1 MGQMIDIEIVG
12 DYFHLAFLNRNQA
25 SAKRK
30 HNNFEDKKK
39 SQKAR
44 KTREK
49 RLEWREVI

>member
-39 SQKAR
+39 KPESQKNP
-44 KTREK
+44 REK
-49 RLEWREVI
+49 IGVA